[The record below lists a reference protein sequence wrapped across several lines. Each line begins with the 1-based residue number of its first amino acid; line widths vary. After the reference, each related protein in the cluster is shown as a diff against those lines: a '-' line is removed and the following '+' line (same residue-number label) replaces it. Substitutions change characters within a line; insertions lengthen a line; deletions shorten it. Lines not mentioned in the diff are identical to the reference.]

1 MKTRGARL
9 LAPFLL
15 LLGLCGAAASAAPGS
30 IILATTTSTQDSG
43 LLDVL
48 VPMFQ
53 TQTGIQVKTIAV
65 GSGQALAMGEK
76 GEADVLLS
84 HSPDAERRFMAAGNG
99 LLRRVVMHNDFVV
112 LGPPADPAGVKAAAG
127 APEALRKIAA
137 QGALWV
143 SRADNSGTDAQEKKL
158 WKASGVDPRGG
169 KWYLETGLGMGQTL
183 NVAAEKRGYTLSD
196 RGTFLAMKKSL
207 DLAILCQGDPTL
219 LNVYHV
225 IQVDPAKFPL
235 VNAAGAKAFADFMV
249 APGTQETIRGFGV
262 AKYGSPLFF
271 PDAGKQED

>member
-1 MKTRGARL
+1 
-9 LAPFLL
+9 
-15 LLGLCGAAASAAPGS
+15 
-30 IILATTTSTQDSG
+30 
-43 LLDVL
+43 
-48 VPMFQ
+48 
-53 TQTGIQVKTIAV
+53 
-65 GSGQALAMGEK
+65 
-76 GEADVLLS
+76 
-84 HSPDAERRFMAAGNG
+84 
-99 LLRRVVMHNDFVV
+99 
-112 LGPPADPAGVKAAAG
+112 
-127 APEALRKIAA
+127 
-137 QGALWV
+137 LWV